1 MSRRDATAAML
12 AVGLL
17 ALYVGLSDRILTFL
31 RPQMRPYLVISGAV
45 LAVVAVVVLL
55 AEQRVASR
63 APATTRGTDADHG
76 GDEHRGHDHD
86 HDHDRGHRASRAG
99 WMLLLPMFVAVVV
112 APGTL
117 GAWAADRQRGV
128 MFAGTYDFD
137 VGPFLQAHAIAG
149 TVPEMRL
156 IDFSTAAADEADRA
170 QLAAVSVQLTG
181 FINRSDADAEVPDE
195 VMLDRFIVGCC
206 VADAALLEVR
216 LSGEIPMEL
225 ESEQWVVVTVR
236 FDPEASP
243 LATDVRRGESPVARV
258 ESVRPIDPPNEP
270 YEYLYG

>member
-1 MSRRDATAAML
+1 MNRRDATVTML

-31 RPQMRPYLVISGAV
+31 RPQMRPYLVMSGAV
-45 LAVVAVVVLL
+45 LAVVAVAMVAADHRVV
-55 AEQRVASR
+55 SR
-63 APATTRGTDADHG
+63 APTSPQATDQDHRGSLHS
-76 GDEHRGHDHD
+76 GHDHQG
-86 HDHDRGHRASRAG
+86 RRASRAG

-137 VGPFLQAHAIAG
+137 LGSFLQAHAIAG
-149 TVPEMRL
+149 TEPEMRL
-156 IDFSTAAADEADRA
+156 IDFTTAAADEADRV
-170 QLAAVSVQLTG
+170 QLGDVSVQLTG
-181 FINRSDADAEVPDE
+181 FVNQSDSDSDDPGAMV
-195 VMLDRFIVGCC
+195 LDRFVVGCC
-206 VADAALLEVR
+206 VADAALLEVQ
-216 LSGEIPMEL
+216 LAGDVPTDL

-243 LATDVRRGESPVARV
+243 PASEVRRGERPVARV
-258 ESVRPIDPPNEP
+258 ENVRTIDPPREP